1 MAGGEDNSC
10 AANIAAR
17 PRIDNAA
24 LAPLPAAFR
33 SVSRIAIRP
42 GMGLK
47 MGLRSSRVIN
57 LPRVRSLTGVS
68 GIEAVFSA
76 HVGDERKVLAASDQ
90 TDNGGRH
97 SVAAY
102 LCFDDISLSA
112 TIRGIGTL
120 SVYGRTVVDRALGDH
135 CWKFCPMVFRRPGIA
150 QRQRHRIHNH
160 FLLFRGE
167 IALADADAG
176 GGRWRF
182 ARCKGSLSGGAL

>member
-1 MAGGEDNSC
+1 MPDQAEF
-10 AANIAAR
+10 
-17 PRIDNAA
+17 RICRNRLGADRCGRA
-24 LAPLPAAFR
+24 LLGKR
-33 SVSRIAIRP
+33 LSWTVQGR
-42 GMGLK
+42 
-47 MGLRSSRVIN
+47 
-57 LPRVRSLTGVS
+57 LTGVS